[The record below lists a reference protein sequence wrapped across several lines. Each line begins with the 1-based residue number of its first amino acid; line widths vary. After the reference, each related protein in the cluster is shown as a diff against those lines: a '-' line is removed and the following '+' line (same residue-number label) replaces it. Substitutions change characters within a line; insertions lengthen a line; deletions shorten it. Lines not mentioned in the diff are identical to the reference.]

1 MGESEK
7 TLKDAISEIDRD
19 YRCQVLN
26 KSKFIVTKPYG
37 GVEQDDF
44 VNGAIMVETFMEPN
58 EFLDF
63 LHEIEY
69 NHGRERKV
77 HWGPRTLDL
86 DIVFYDDI
94 VLDTGNLT
102 IPHVDMQNREFV
114 LKPLCEIAPDKRHPV
129 YGKSVKQL
137 YDELLDSSN

>member
-1 MGESEK
+1 M
-7 TLKDAISEIDRD
+7 
-19 YRCQVLN
+19 
-26 KSKFIVTKPYG
+26 
-37 GVEQDDF
+37 
-44 VNGAIMVETFMEPN
+44 
-58 EFLDF
+58 
-63 LHEIEY
+63 
-69 NHGRERKV
+69 
-77 HWGPRTLDL
+77 

-94 VLDTGNLT
+94 VLDTSNLT